1 MLLEGDPTGMINQTE
16 FRIQHLQNIAK
27 VAMGVV
33 TAQMCL
39 RSFNHVQKHY
49 ASAMQMQDMAPGI

>member
-1 MLLEGDPTGMINQTE
+1 MNVE
-16 FRIQHLQNIAK
+16 NIAH
-27 VAMGVV
+27 AAIGVV

-49 ASAMQMQDMAPGI
+49 PSVMQMQDMAPGI